1 MSRFATWLWLLVLVL
16 SSSGHADEV
25 RVAAA
30 SDLNFVFREV
40 AAGFEKQSGHRLR
53 VSYGSSGNFFAQ
65 IQSGAPFDVFFSA
78 DAEYPRRLQ
87 AEGLSQEGSLYV
99 YAIGRIVIWA
109 PRGSPDLRK
118 EDLGKDGMRAL
129 LNPAVRKIAIANPKH
144 APYGRAAVAA
154 LKHFGI
160 YQQVESR
167 LVYGENVSQAAQ
179 FVESGNAQA
188 GILALSLASAP
199 QMKDRGQMW
208 LIPEEAHPRLEQA
221 AVVLRA
227 ARSPKA
233 AAALLDY
240 LRGPDGQ
247 AILKRYGFQL
257 PEPHL
262 PEPKP

>member
-1 MSRFATWLWLLVLVL
+1 MGRFAIWILLLMGVLA
-16 SSSGHADEV
+16 SSGHTDEV

-30 SDLNFVFREV
+30 SDLTFVLREIDT
-40 AAGFEKQSGHRLR
+40 GFEKQSGHKLR

-78 DAEYPRRLQ
+78 DAEYPRKLE
-87 AEGLSQEGSLYV
+87 AEGLAQKDSLHV
-99 YAIGRIVIWA
+99 YAMGRVVVWA
-109 PRGSPDLRK
+109 PRGSLDLA
-118 EDLGKDGMRAL
+118 KDGMRAL
-129 LNPAVRKIAIANPKH
+129 LTPAVRKIAIANPRH

-160 YQQVESR
+160 YEQVESR
-167 LVYGENVSQAAQ
+167 LVFGENVAQAAQ

-188 GILALSLASAP
+188 GIIALSLASAP
-199 QMKDRGQMW
+199 QMKDRGEMW
-208 LIPEEAHPRLEQA
+208 LIPEAAHPRLEQA

-227 ARSPKA
+227 ARRPKA

-247 AILKRYGFQL
+247 AVLQRYGFQL
-257 PEPHL
+257 PEA
-262 PEPKP
+262 KP

>member
-1 MSRFATWLWLLVLVL
+1 VKRLATALLLLVGVL

-25 RVAAA
+25 RLAAA
-30 SDLNFVFREV
+30 SDLNFAFREIAV
-40 AAGFEKQSGHRLR
+40 GFEKQTGHTLR
-53 VSYGSSGNFFAQ
+53 ASYGSSGNFFAQ

-78 DAEYPRRLQ
+78 DAEYPRKLE
-87 AEGLSQEGSLYV
+87 AEGLTQKGSLHI
-99 YAIGRIVIWA
+99 YAIGRIVLWA
-109 PRGSPDLRK
+109 PRGSAALRK
-118 EDLGKDGMRAL
+118 EDFAKDGMRAL
-129 LNPAVRKIAIANPKH
+129 LNSAVRKIAIANPKH
-144 APYGRAAVAA
+144 APYGRAAMAA

-160 YQQVESR
+160 YEQVESR

-188 GILALSLASAP
+188 GIIALSLASAP
-199 QMKDRGQMW
+199 QMQERGEMW
-208 LIPEEAHPRLEQA
+208 LVPEEAHPRLEQA
-221 AVVLRA
+221 VVVLRA

-233 AAALLDY
+233 ARALLDY

-247 AILKRYGFQL
+247 AILQRYGFQL

>member
-1 MSRFATWLWLLVLVL
+1 MVNKLAAALLLLVGVL
-16 SSSGHADEV
+16 SSSGHADEI

-30 SDLNFVFREV
+30 SDLNFALKEV
-40 AAGFEKQSGHRLR
+40 AAGFEKQSGHTLR

-65 IQSGAPFDVFFSA
+65 IQGGAPFDVFFSA
-78 DAEYPRRLQ
+78 DAEYPRKLET
-87 AEGLSQEGSLYV
+87 EGLAQERSLYV

-109 PRGSPDLRK
+109 PRGSLDLK
-118 EDLGKDGMRAL
+118 KDGMRAL
-129 LNPAVRKIAIANPKH
+129 LNPAVRKIAIANPRH

-160 YQQVESR
+160 YEQVESR

-199 QMKDRGQMW
+199 QMKEGEMW
-208 LIPEEAHPRLEQA
+208 LIPETAHPRLEQA

-227 ARSPKA
+227 GRSPEA
-233 AAALLDY
+233 ARALLDY
-240 LRGPDGQ
+240 LRGSEGQ
-247 AILKRYGFQL
+247 AILKRYGFRL
-257 PEPHL
+257 PES
-262 PEPKP
+262 KP